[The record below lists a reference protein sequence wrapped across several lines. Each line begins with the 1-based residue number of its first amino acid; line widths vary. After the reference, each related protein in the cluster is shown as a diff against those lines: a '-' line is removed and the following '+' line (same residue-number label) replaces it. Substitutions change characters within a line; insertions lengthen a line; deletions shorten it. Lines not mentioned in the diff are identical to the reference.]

1 MNMECSDDLYRRVH
15 RAFEEP
21 DFITDDCYRYISFNW
36 LGDCPIQE
44 KGLCS
49 IHREKGEGLL
59 PKICRLYP
67 RSLKRIN
74 GINVASCSSS
84 CEAVVE
90 LLYDNDNM
98 NLTTETL
105 GQEAE
110 LHYDVDEKDI
120 QLIRNFQQILKDRS
134 TTLVQSIY
142 DICLIINEQEF
153 IRDYNTRRNPLK
165 EALSLLKRFSIS
177 NQRLQETAEAVIE
190 RYAENSELYDLDRLE
205 FEKDFPG
212 WMEFF
217 ERVINNSMIYEN
229 FPFVDS
235 RADKTDAYRGL
246 CVCYGLLRVLCIG
259 NHFFNPDK
267 EGLIDAVSA
276 LFHLIDHTAFYYN
289 ISIIADNAAIMLKL

>member
-44 KGLCS
+44 RGLCS

-165 EALSLLKRFSIS
+165 EALSLLKRFSNS

>member
-44 KGLCS
+44 RGLCS

-165 EALSLLKRFSIS
+165 EALSLLKRFSNS

-235 RADKTDAYRGL
+235 RADKTDVYRGL